1 MTLPGLR
8 LSASASLPLA
18 SCWPRPQQLLPVS
31 AAGGGRRR
39 CSRRERHWRVGQ
51 AHAGRVKL
59 NLYRKQQ
66 CPATKASSSLTRNM
80 VPQLLPSVAGHYFL
94 RYIRLPAASS
104 ELTGLPMALPLG
116 ATATTAASGGNRE
129 ELLGQRPAGCKRQ
142 RSKRWVPQPGLG
154 ASAPERAPLSA
165 LRGIDGGVCFQCKVI
180 AVAVALLVRPCKGYG
195 LQSRCAR
202 S

>member
-1 MTLPGLR
+1 MFASTVATVEHRPMIEPLRHACGVPLPGLR
-8 LSASASLPLA
+8 LPASASLSLA

-94 RYIRLPAASS
+94 RYIRLHSS
-104 ELTGLPMALPLG
+104 RRKLTDMPMAPPLG
-116 ATATTAASGGNRE
+116 
-129 ELLGQRPAGCKRQ
+129 ELA
-142 RSKRWVPQPGLG
+142 G
-154 ASAPERAPLSA
+154 ASPTERARTLPNSSCTAIVSL
-165 LRGIDGGVCFQCKVI
+165 
-180 AVAVALLVRPCKGYG
+180 
-195 LQSRCAR
+195 
-202 S
+202 